1 MKDLNVIVYTMKGC
15 PFCDQFKE
23 MLVKEEIEFFDRD
36 IDKYKDEYDTYS
48 KITENDMIPALL
60 IIEGNGKDHESFLY
74 APDRNFMELTE
85 AVDIINQHRKK
96 VGLIK

>member
-1 MKDLNVIVYTMKGC
+1 MDKVLIVFTMKGC

-60 IIEGNGKDHESFLY
+60 IIEGDGKDYESFLY
-74 APDRNFMELTE
+74 APDRNYMELTE

-96 VGLIK
+96 IGLIK